1 MADIEKTAPTKER
14 PSSASSDV
22 QVHPVDSG
30 EFNASGHSDQLPRQ
44 YGLLA
49 ICATALTIDNA
60 WVVLGGSFVVAIA
73 NGGPPGVLYE
83 LLVACA
89 YYFVVG
95 ACIAELASSIPSAGG
110 VYHWASVTPGPR
122 YGRVV
127 GFYAGHLGWWGWMFG
142 LASIVYIPANVIIQM
157 YAVYHPDFAQQPWH
171 IYLTY
176 VLVTW
181 FCVAVVVWGNR
192 FMPML
197 QTFGLFVV
205 CIGGPVTIIVLAAM
219 PKTHAS
225 HSFVWTDFQNV
236 TGWSNGGAFLAG
248 VLNGAFT
255 IGTPDSVTHMAEELP
270 HPRKDMPKAIFAQ
283 LGLGC
288 ITAFCFAVAL
298 MYSITDL
305 DAVVK
310 SPGAFPLAIVYQ
322 QATNSRGATFGL
334 LFIILLSILNCSIGI
349 TISVSRNLWALAR
362 DQATPFPHWLGQCN
376 ERLGCPIQATVVNG
390 ILVTA
395 FGAIALGSKVAF
407 NDLAGS
413 FIILTTTS
421 YLLFIAPNLLSGRKH
436 VPVGPFNMGPVFGPI
451 VNGLAVALI
460 LLFNVAFCLPFAL
473 PVTADLMNYNSVILV
488 GLALVT
494 TLWWFFGARG
504 RYQGPLIPKLDEKG
518 RVVGEK

>member
-1 MADIEKTAPTKER
+1 MADIEKAKQ
-14 PSSASSDV
+14 SSSSDDQLSVHEV
-22 QVHPVDSG
+22 QI
-30 EFNASGHSDQLPRQ
+30 NASGHADQLPRQ

-60 WVVLGGSFVVAIA
+60 WVVLGGSFVVSIA
-73 NGGPPGVLYE
+73 NGGPPGLLYE
-83 LLVACA
+83 LLTACA

-122 YGRVV
+122 YGRIV
-127 GFYAGHLGWWGWMFG
+127 GFFAGHLGWWGWMFG
-142 LASIVYIPANVIIQM
+142 LASIVYIPANVTVQM
-157 YAVYHPDFAQQPWH
+157 YAVYHADFIQQPWH
-171 IYLTY
+171 LYLAY

-181 FCVAVVVWGNR
+181 FCVAVVVFGNR
-192 FMPML
+192 FMPAL
-197 QTFGLFVV
+197 QTFGLLVICV
-205 CIGGPVTIIVLAAM
+205 GGPVTIIVLAAM
-219 PKTHAS
+219 PKSHAS

-236 TGWSNGGAFLAG
+236 TGWSNGGAFLVG

-283 LGLGC
+283 LILGC
-288 ITAFCFAVAL
+288 ITSFCFAIAL
-298 MYSITDL
+298 MYAITDL
-305 DAVVK
+305 DAVVN
-310 SPGAFPLAIVYQ
+310 SPGAFPLAAVYL
-322 QATNSRGATFGL
+322 QATRSRGGTFGL
-334 LFIILLSILNCSIGI
+334 LFIILISILICSIGI

-362 DQATPFPHWLGQCN
+362 DEATPYSRWLSQCN

-421 YLLFIAPNLLSGRKH
+421 YLLFILPHLLTGRKYA
-436 VPVGPFNMGPVFGPI
+436 PVGPFNMGPTVGPL
-451 VNGLAVALI
+451 VNGLAVLLI
-460 LLFNVAFCLPFAL
+460 VFFNIVFCLPFTM
-473 PVTADLMNYNSVILV
+473 PVVGHADAMNYNSVILV
-488 GLALVT
+488 GLTLVT
-494 TLWWFFGARG
+494 VVWWLASAR
-504 RYQGPLIPKLDEKG
+504 RKYKGPVLPRMDEKG
-518 RVVGEK
+518 RVIQEL